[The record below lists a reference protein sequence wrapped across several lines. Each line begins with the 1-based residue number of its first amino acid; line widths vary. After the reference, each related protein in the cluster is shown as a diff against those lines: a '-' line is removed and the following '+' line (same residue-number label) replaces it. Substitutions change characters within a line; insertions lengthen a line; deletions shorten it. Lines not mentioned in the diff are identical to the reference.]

1 MDVTRQ
7 TVAIKRSAEIW
18 IDALVFEALVQ
29 QALRTSP
36 SGLLNEA
43 ELNTL
48 TEAVNL
54 YRGEFLD
61 GFSLRDGEPFD
72 NWVRSQSIQYHQSV
86 TQALHKLVTHYLAAE
101 DYQAGIAWAR
111 RLIELDEYNEAARRD
126 MMRLLLHSG
135 QTMAAI
141 QEYEALRRLMHE
153 GNVAPAEDTTA
164 LYNQLLQPGRH
175 TPTGLSTDKLAT
187 AFHQRRLSSSTIRL
201 DEQCRRRWT

>member
-101 DYQAGIAWAR
+101 D
-111 RLIELDEYNEAARRD
+111 
-126 MMRLLLHSG
+126 
-135 QTMAAI
+135 
-141 QEYEALRRLMHE
+141 
-153 GNVAPAEDTTA
+153 
-164 LYNQLLQPGRH
+164 
-175 TPTGLSTDKLAT
+175 
-187 AFHQRRLSSSTIRL
+187 
-201 DEQCRRRWT
+201 